1 MFTYRILPLCY
12 LLLQIYPAHFTG
24 ITRLE
29 CRYSA
34 NFSVR
39 QHHKR
44 YDDSPILKHQN
55 IKKLSECIVLCVVSI
70 TCGFVNY
77 HSETFICELMYS
89 YEYFYYDK
97 LKLKS
102 AMNWVFSAS
111 AFSRQQMRIFFNSIS
126 KQIFFKNIEIAN
138 KTERYAHVKLR

>member
-1 MFTYRILPLCY
+1 MFTHSIFPMYY

-44 YDDSPILKHQN
+44 YDDSPISKHQS
-55 IKKLSECIVLCVVSI
+55 IKKLSECIVLCVVS
-70 TCGFVNY
+70 TMCSFVNY
-77 HSETFICELMYS
+77 HSETFTCELMYS
-89 YEYFYYDK
+89 YEYFYYDERK
-97 LKLKS
+97 LKPTV
-102 AMNWVFSAS
+102 NWVFSAP
-111 AFSRQQMRIFFNSIS
+111 AFSRQQVCIFLMVYLS
-126 KQIFFKNIEIAN
+126 KCSKI
-138 KTERYAHVKLR
+138 L